1 MLYTK
6 NDSQTYIQEFKK
18 RFQNYCEKAPILLSY
33 TTTSNSVQVIDESQN
48 DVYEIPWDFSIPVK
62 SFIHG
67 IKNYFIEKGCYP
79 ILHKIEEE
87 EEKISE
93 NEQIEM
99 AVQGTDLE
107 SIPVK
112 RYKKS
117 IHKFLIDKCI
127 IFKDIFLIKDLE
139 TGKMYR
145 YKMNKSCVFFLKKMR
160 TGRFNREQ
168 AASYFFENSILLNEV
183 YPKDETMTLSTQDTL
198 TGDE

>member
-1 MLYTK
+1 MLYNR
-6 NDSQTYIQEFKK
+6 NDSQSYVAEFKK
-18 RFQNYCEKAPILLSY
+18 RFMNFCEKAPLLLSY
-33 TTTSNSVQVIDESQN
+33 TTTPQSIQIIDESTE
-48 DVYEIPWDFSIPVK
+48 DVFEIDWDYSIPVK
-62 SFIHG
+62 SFIYG
-67 IKNYFIEKGCYP
+67 IKQMLISRDRYP
-79 ILHKIEEE
+79 ILHRIEERE
-87 EEKISE
+87 EGVTTE
-93 NEQIEM
+93 EQVSM
-99 AVQGTDLE
+99 AVDGTDLA

-127 IFKDIFLIKDLE
+127 VFKDIFLIKDLE